1 MAFAFIHERKNPSL
15 LKFSAIPCNLEY
27 CEDVFDSAKELEKHS
42 PVLMEAARNYSEV
55 AHCIPLRSRVQCLK
69 QQEKQCLHHF
79 QYKVQVV
86 GLQKIMDILKC
97 SNNTSA
103 AVFDPSTMGRLFLTF
118 IIYMQASIMDIL
130 KSSNN
135 ISAAVFDPS
144 TMGRLFLA
152 FIINMGASLRLLV
165 FR

>member
-1 MAFAFIHERKNPSL
+1 
-15 LKFSAIPCNLEY
+15 
-27 CEDVFDSAKELEKHS
+27 
-42 PVLMEAARNYSEV
+42 MEAARNYSEV

-97 SNNTSA
+97 SNITSA

-135 ISAAVFDPS
+135 MSAAVFDPS

-152 FIINMGASLRLLV
+152 FIIYMQASLMDILK
-165 FR
+165 